1 MNTLKYEKRLLRM
14 VYLLCIAMFTFLGIQ
29 KSPID
34 KMAFI
39 MAIVLIVII
48 SFSHYIIRRFYPDGD
63 KYIFV
68 FASVLAVVGMA
79 VQYSISPSIA
89 LKQLV
94 WLCLGIIAFMLITIF
109 MPDLKRFSKFR
120 RIYMIGTIVFS
131 VMALIF
137 GKEINGAKNWIAIGS
152 FTFQP
157 SEIAKLFLVLYL
169 ASTLMNYKRED
180 SFIKEMKQLFIPG
193 IVVLFAVACMFVQKD
208 LGAAGLFFFLA
219 ITVIYMATSRKRYV
233 FISLIFLLVGGA
245 VGTLTMSHV
254 RSRID
259 AWLHIWQNAQGSSY
273 QLVQGFYGISSGGAL
288 GLGLGQGYPHLI
300 PFSNT
305 DFVYAMVCEEFGMI
319 FAIGL
324 LFFYFLLFY
333 RGMRAALTAEDNFS
347 QLVGVGMSALIV
359 IQVLVIVGGIFA
371 IIPLTGITLPLVS
384 YGGTSML
391 TIFFALG
398 ILQKISEEGRR

>member
-14 VYLLCIAMFTFLGIQ
+14 VYLLCIALFGWLGLQ
-29 KSPID
+29 KNPID
-34 KMAFI
+34 TSALI
-39 MAIVLIVII
+39 MGIILIVII

-68 FASVLAVVGMA
+68 FSSVLAVIGMA
-79 VQYSISPSIA
+79 MQYSISPAIA

-94 WLCLGIIAFMLITIF
+94 WLCLGIIAFMFITIF
-109 MPDLKRFSKFR
+109 LPDLKSFSKFKKT
-120 RIYMIGTIVFS
+120 YLIGTIIFS
-131 VMALIF
+131 SMALIF
-137 GKEINGAKNWIAIGS
+137 GTDINGAKNWIRIGS

-157 SEIAKLFLVLYL
+157 SEIGKLFLVLYL
-169 ASTLMNYKRED
+169 ASTLMNFEKKD
-180 SFIKEMKQLFIPG
+180 SFLAEIKQLMIPG
-193 IVVLFAVACMFVQKD
+193 IVILFAVGCMFLQRD

-219 ITVIYMATSRKRYV
+219 VTIIYMATSRKRYV
-233 FISLIFLLVGGA
+233 LISIIFLLLGGVVGFFA
-245 VGTLTMSHV
+245 MSHV
-254 RSRID
+254 RVRID
-259 AWLHIWQNAQGSSY
+259 AWLHIWANAQGNSY
-273 QLVQGFYGISSGGAL
+273 QIVQGLYGISSGGAL
-288 GLGLGQGYPHLI
+288 GLGLGQGYPQLI

-319 FAIGL
+319 FAIGM
-324 LFFYFLLFY
+324 LFFYFFLFY

-347 QLVGVGMSALIV
+347 QLVGVGMSSLVV
-359 IQVLVIVGGIFA
+359 IQVLVIVGGIFT

>member
-14 VYLLCIAMFTFLGIQ
+14 VYLLCIALFTFLGIQ
-29 KSPID
+29 KNPVD

-79 VQYSISPSIA
+79 IQYSISPSIA

-120 RIYMIGTIVFS
+120 RIYMIGTIIFS
-131 VMALIF
+131 VMSLIF

-169 ASTLMNYKRED
+169 ASTLMNYKEED
-180 SFIKEMKQLFIPG
+180 SFIKEVKQLLIPG
-193 IVVLFAVACMFVQKD
+193 IVVLFAVACMFIQKD

-233 FISLIFLLVGGA
+233 FISFIFLLAGGA
-245 VGTLTMSHV
+245 IGTLTMSHV

>member
-1 MNTLKYEKRLLRM
+1 MNTLKYEKRLLRL
-14 VYLLCIAMFTFLGIQ
+14 VYLLCIALFSCLGIQ
-29 KSPID
+29 KNPID
-34 KMAFI
+34 KMAFV
-39 MAIVLIVII
+39 MAIILIVII

-68 FASVLAVVGMA
+68 LASVLAVIGMA
-79 VQYSISPSIA
+79 MQYGISPSVA
-89 LKQLV
+89 VKQLV
-94 WLCLGIIAFMLITIF
+94 WLCLGIIAFIFITIF
-109 MPDLKRFSKFR
+109 LPDLKSFSKYKR
-120 RIYMIGTIVFS
+120 LYMIGTILFS
-131 VMALIF
+131 VMALVL
-137 GKEINGAKNWIAIGS
+137 GTEINGAKNWIRIGS

-157 SEIAKLFLVLYL
+157 SEIGKIFLVLYL
-169 ASTLMNYKRED
+169 ASTLMNYKRKDKFFDE
-180 SFIKEMKQLFIPG
+180 IKQLIIPG
-193 IVVLFAVACMFVQKD
+193 IVVLFAVGCMFLQKD

-219 ITVIYMATSRKRYV
+219 ITIIYMATSRKRYV
-233 FISLIFLLVGGA
+233 FISILFLLVGGTI
-245 VGTLTMSHV
+245 GFLTMGHV
-254 RSRID
+254 RVRID

-288 GLGLGQGYPHLI
+288 GLGLGQGYPQLI

-324 LFFYFLLFY
+324 LFIYFLLFY
-333 RGMRAALTAEDNFS
+333 RGMRAAITAEDNFS
-347 QLVGVGMSALIV
+347 QLVGVGLSALIV